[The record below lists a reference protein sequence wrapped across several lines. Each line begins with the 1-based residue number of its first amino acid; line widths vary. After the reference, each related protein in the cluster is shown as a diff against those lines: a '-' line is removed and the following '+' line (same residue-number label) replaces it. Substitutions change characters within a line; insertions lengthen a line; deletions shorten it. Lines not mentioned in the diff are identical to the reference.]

1 MAKKELEL
9 SIHQLVDF
17 LLRKG
22 DIDNRVFNRASMQEG
37 TLIHALYQSKQ
48 DENYLSEYPLRDTLI
63 VDEIAVTI
71 QGRAD
76 GIIAKGNHYTV
87 DEIKTT
93 IIDLKQ
99 FRDENLEWHLGQAKC
114 YAFLFAKERKL
125 KSISIKLTYIK
136 QGNTSEK
143 LFDNYTFVYEELEQ
157 FVYSL
162 IEEYIEFYNV
172 IFRKD
177 EIKNSSI
184 EKLEFPFKDYRKGQ
198 RNLTRYAYATAI
210 NGGNLFVEAPT
221 GIGKTMSTLFPFIKA
236 IKNDEKAKIFYL
248 TAKNSGKLN
257 AHNAL
262 KILKAK
268 GLSLIDIL
276 ITAKEKICFCKDKAC
291 NPDECPFT
299 KGYYNKIKN
308 VIKES
313 LLSFDDFDYETIIT
327 MAKKYEICPFEYQL
341 DLSLFSDVIICDYNY
356 LFDPISYMKRYFDE
370 DSSHYLALID
380 EAHNLIARSREMYS
394 ASLNREMYLK
404 AKESLKG
411 SKNKK
416 IKTMLSRMKKVFDN
430 YGLLEEGEHEFIDI
444 DLKEFRSIEY
454 FVNSYQEVNKTDN
467 KDITKELTKLYLEVN
482 KFKKISEF
490 YSDNYI
496 YYVKKTNE
504 DITLNL
510 LCLDASKYIKSI
522 LTRIK
527 ASIMFSA
534 TLSPMDYYVNLLGG
548 DTDESPTI
556 ELESPFPRS
565 HLKIMVAP
573 KVSIKYKNREK
584 TYELVAD
591 YIKTF
596 VSQKVGNYF
605 VYLPSYE
612 YQERIIE
619 YLNFEEE
626 VKVHIQKKDMLDYEK
641 EEFLENFKE
650 NPSETHVAL
659 TIIGGSFGEG
669 IDLVS
674 DRLIGLVVVGIGLS
688 KINYESNKIVEYFKS
703 KDLNGYDYAYTF
715 PGMNKIMQAVGRLIR
730 SESDKGAALLIDER
744 YMTRSYQGLFAG
756 EWKDYEVVMS
766 NEEVAKSLQKFYKL

>member
-1 MAKKELEL
+1 MKELEL

-22 DIDNRVFNRASMQEG
+22 DIDNRVFNRSSMQEG

-48 DENYLSEYPLRDTLI
+48 DENYISEYPLKDTLI

-76 GIIAKGNHYTV
+76 GIIVKGNHYTI

-114 YAFLFAKERKL
+114 YAFLFAKERNL
-125 KSISIKLTYIK
+125 KSISVKLTYIK

-143 LFDNYTFVYEELEQ
+143 LFDNYTFFYEELEQ
-157 FVYSL
+157 FIYSL
-162 IEEYIEFYNV
+162 IGEYIEFYNV

-177 EIKNSSI
+177 EIKNASI
-184 EKLEFPFKDYRKGQ
+184 EKLEFPFGSYRKGQ
-198 RNLTRYAYATAI
+198 RNLAKYAYATAV

-236 IKNDEKAKIFYL
+236 LKDDEKSKIFYL
-248 TAKNSGKLN
+248 TAKNSGKIN
-257 AHNAL
+257 AHHDI
-262 KILKAK
+262 KILKEK

-276 ITAKEKICFCKDKAC
+276 ITAKEKVCFCKDKSC
-291 NPDECPFT
+291 NPDECPFA

-313 LLSFDDFDYETIIT
+313 LLSFDDFDYETIIY

-356 LFDPISYMKRYFDE
+356 LFDPVSYMKRYFDE
-370 DSSHYLALID
+370 DSSHYLALVD
-380 EAHNLIARSREMYS
+380 EAHNLVSRSRDMYS
-394 ASLNREMYLK
+394 ASLDKTMYIT

-416 IKTMLSRMKKVFDN
+416 IKTMLSRMKKLFDS
-430 YGLLEEGEHEFIDI
+430 YELLDDGEHEFMDI
-444 DLKEFRSIEY
+444 SLKDFHTIEY
-454 FVNSYQEVNKTDN
+454 FVNTYQEVNKVDN
-467 KDITKELTKLYLEVN
+467 QDITKELTKLYLEVN

-490 YSDNYI
+490 YSDNYLF
-496 YYVKKTNE
+496 YVKKEGDNVT
-504 DITLNL
+504 INL
-510 LCLDASKYIKSI
+510 FCLDASKYIKSI
-522 LTRIK
+522 LARIK

-534 TLSPMDYYVNLLGG
+534 TLSPMEYYVNLLGG
-548 DTDESPTI
+548 NIDENPTI
-556 ELESPFPRS
+556 ELESPFPRE

-584 TYELVAD
+584 TYEQVAE
-591 YIKTF
+591 YIKKF
-596 VSQKVGNYF
+596 VTQKIGNYF

-619 YLNFEEE
+619 FLDLPNDIEL
-626 VKVHIQKKDMLDYEK
+626 HIQKKDMFDYEK
-641 EEFLENFKE
+641 EEFLNNFKE
-650 NPSETHVAL
+650 NPKSTHVAL

-674 DRLIGLVVVGIGLS
+674 DRLIGLIVVGIGLS

-703 KDLNGYDYAYTF
+703 KDLSGYDYAYTF

-730 SESDKGAALLIDER
+730 SEKDRGAALLIDER
-744 YMTRSYQGLFAG
+744 YMTRSYQGLFAD
-756 EWKDYEVVMS
+756 EWRDYEVVMS
-766 NEEVAKSLQKFYKL
+766 SEEVAKSLQKFFKD

>member
-1 MAKKELEL
+1 MKELEL

-22 DIDNRVFNRASMQEG
+22 DIDNRVFNRSSMQEG

-48 DENYLSEYPLRDTLI
+48 DENYISEYPLKDTLI

-76 GIIAKGNHYTV
+76 GIIVKGNHYTI

-114 YAFLFAKERKL
+114 YAFLFAKERNL
-125 KSISIKLTYIK
+125 KSISVKLTYIK

-143 LFDNYTFVYEELEQ
+143 LFDNYTFFYEELEQ
-157 FVYSL
+157 FIYSL
-162 IEEYIEFYNV
+162 IGEYIEFYNV

-177 EIKNSSI
+177 EIKNASI
-184 EKLEFPFKDYRKGQ
+184 EKLEFPFGSYRKGQ
-198 RNLTRYAYATAI
+198 RNLAKYAYATAV

-236 IKNDEKAKIFYL
+236 LKDDEKSKIFYL
-248 TAKNSGKLN
+248 TAKNSGKIN
-257 AHNAL
+257 AHHAI
-262 KILKAK
+262 KILKEK

-276 ITAKEKICFCKDKAC
+276 ITAKEKVCFCKDKSC
-291 NPDECPFT
+291 NPDECPFA

-313 LLSFDDFDYETIIT
+313 LLSFDDFDYETIIY

-356 LFDPISYMKRYFDE
+356 LFDPVSYMKRYFDE
-370 DSSHYLALID
+370 DSSHYLALVD
-380 EAHNLIARSREMYS
+380 EAHNLVSRSRDMYS
-394 ASLNREMYLK
+394 ASLDKTMYIT

-416 IKTMLSRMKKVFDN
+416 IKTMLSRMKKLFDS
-430 YGLLEEGEHEFIDI
+430 YELLDDGEHEFMDI
-444 DLKEFRSIEY
+444 SLKDFHTIEY
-454 FVNSYQEVNKTDN
+454 FVNTYQEVNKVDN
-467 KDITKELTKLYLEVN
+467 QDITKELTKLYLEVN

-490 YSDNYI
+490 YSDNYLF
-496 YYVKKTNE
+496 YVKKEGDNVT
-504 DITLNL
+504 INL
-510 LCLDASKYIKSI
+510 FCLDASKYIKSI
-522 LTRIK
+522 LARIK

-534 TLSPMDYYVNLLGG
+534 TLSPMEYYVNLLGG
-548 DTDESPTI
+548 NIDENPTI
-556 ELESPFPRS
+556 ELESPFPRE

-584 TYELVAD
+584 TYEQVAE
-591 YIKTF
+591 YIKKF
-596 VSQKVGNYF
+596 VTQKIGNYF

-619 YLNFEEE
+619 FLDLPNDIEL
-626 VKVHIQKKDMLDYEK
+626 HIQKKDMFDYEK
-641 EEFLENFKE
+641 EEFLNNFKE
-650 NPSETHVAL
+650 NPKSTHVAL

-674 DRLIGLVVVGIGLS
+674 DRLIGLIVVGIGLS

-703 KDLNGYDYAYTF
+703 KDLSGYDYAYTF

-730 SESDKGAALLIDER
+730 SEKDRGAALLIDER
-744 YMTRSYQGLFAG
+744 YMTRSYQGLFAD
-756 EWKDYEVVMS
+756 EWRDYEVVMS
-766 NEEVAKSLQKFYKL
+766 SEEVAKSLQKFFKD